1 MKIAE
6 VKKTNENLGFSL
18 HQPFYSPVPCS
29 FFNDFEI
36 ITEMFDVTQKMF
48 SAENSNARYKTLLT
62 VVATNG

>member
-1 MKIAE
+1 MRIW
-6 VKKTNENLGFSL
+6 VFSL

-48 SAENSNARYKTLLT
+48 SAENSNAWYKTLLT